1 MIGSNEWVSKEVA
14 EYLNSHPAFTD
25 SRGCIMN
32 PDFFDDYIREFTDVR
47 KGSVPIADKYRMAV
61 WSQRIFSMEDAK
73 EFLHWIDP
81 KWMDYK
87 HLDKS
92 VFFKGPDLELANDG
106 IEFMD
111 I

>member
-25 SRGCIMN
+25 SRGYIMN